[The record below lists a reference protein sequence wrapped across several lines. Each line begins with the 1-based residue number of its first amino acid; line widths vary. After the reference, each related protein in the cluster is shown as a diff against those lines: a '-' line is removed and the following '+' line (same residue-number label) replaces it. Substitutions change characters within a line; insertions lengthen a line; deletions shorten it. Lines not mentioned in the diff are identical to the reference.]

1 MDFRRK
7 FEFGLAWHTLLLIG
21 AILLIEK
28 AATTPGVR
36 AGLVVAALIG
46 VAALASLWNF
56 IRRTNFLVSR
66 FIESVRFEDY
76 SQRFSDPSGGGFDV
90 LGRTLDHA
98 LKALQARSTAETA
111 EARYLAAIVDD
122 APSALLTVDENGRV
136 EMLNKAARQL
146 FGRVALNR
154 VEDLETLGPELCA
167 AVRLPP
173 GTRKITRL
181 ILDGVPQKAIF
192 ASAQVARLDQPVT
205 VLSILP
211 VQSELGALEVAAQA
225 DLVRVLTH
233 EIMNSLTPVTS
244 LARTGAD
251 LVAVAAKT
259 DKSLGDA
266 KTATETVAR
275 RAEGIL
281 RFVESYREFAQTPDV
296 HRRQFKAKPWAE
308 EIMRLALANASERKI
323 NARVDVEPRTLS
335 LTADPELLAQALLN
349 LLRNSIRATAALEP
363 AIVILDLSRET
374 SGHFRIEVRDNG
386 PGILKERR
394 DDIFLP
400 FYTTHKGGSGVGLS
414 FARQVALAHG
424 GSICALDAA
433 EGGANLRMVI

>member
-7 FEFGLAWHTLLLIG
+7 YEFGLAWRTLLLIG
-21 AILLIEK
+21 AILLIAK
-28 AATTPGVR
+28 AASTPGIR
-36 AGLVVAALIG
+36 AGLVVAAIFG
-46 VAALASLWNF
+46 IVALASLWTF

-90 LGRTLDHA
+90 LGRALDQA
-98 LKALQARSTAETA
+98 LKTLQQRHTEETA

-122 APSALLTVDENGRV
+122 SPSALLTIDQNGRI
-136 EMLNKAARQL
+136 ELLNKAARQL
-146 FGRVALNR
+146 FGRLALHR
-154 VEDLETLGPELCA
+154 LGDLDSLGAELAA

-181 ILDGVPQKAIF
+181 ILEGVPQKAIF

-205 VLSILP
+205 VISILP

-244 LARTGAD
+244 LARTGAE
-251 LVAVAAKT
+251 LVAAAAKR
-259 DKSLGDA
+259 DPGLADA
-266 KTATETVAR
+266 REATGTVAR

-281 RFVESYREFAQTPDV
+281 RFVESYREFAQTPDI
-296 HRRQFKAKPWAE
+296 HRRQFKARPWAE
-308 EIMRLALANASERKI
+308 EIMRLAVANA
-323 NARVDVEPRTLS
+323 VDRNIDVRLEVEPKTMS
-335 LTADPELLAQALLN
+335 VTADPELLAQALLN
-349 LLRNSIRATAALEP
+349 LLRNSIRATSELESP
-363 AIVILDLSRET
+363 LVVLEVAREPG
-374 SGHFRIEVRDNG
+374 SHFRIEVRDNG
-386 PGILKERR
+386 PGIPEDRR
-394 DDIFLP
+394 EDIFLP

-424 GSICALDAA
+424 GSICALDAP

>member
-7 FEFGLAWHTLLLIG
+7 FEFGLAWRTILLIG
-21 AILLIEK
+21 AILLVAK

-36 AGLVVAALIG
+36 AGLIVAALIG
-46 VAALASLWNF
+46 VAALISLWNF

-90 LGRTLDHA
+90 LGQTLDTA
-98 LKALQARSTAETA
+98 LKTLQARHTRETA
-111 EARYLAAIVDD
+111 EARYLSAIVDD
-122 APSALLTVDENGRV
+122 SPSALLTVDRDGRI
-136 EMLNKAARQL
+136 EILNKAGRQL
-146 FGRVALNR
+146 FARQGLARID
-154 VEDLETLGPELCA
+154 DLQRLGPELAA
-167 AVRLPP
+167 AVQLPA

-181 ILDGVPQKAIF
+181 MLDGVPQKAIF
-192 ASAQVARLDQPVT
+192 ASAQVARLDEPVT

-244 LARTGAD
+244 LARTGAE
-251 LVAVAAKT
+251 LVATAAKK
-259 DKSLGDA
+259 DNSLSDA
-266 KTATETVAR
+266 KSATETVAR

-281 RFVESYREFAQTPDV
+281 RFVESYREFAQAPDI
-296 HRRQFKAKPWAE
+296 HRRQFKARAWAE
-308 EIMRLALANASERKI
+308 EIMHLALANAAERKI
-323 NARVDVEPRTLS
+323 DARIEVEPKTMS
-335 LTADPELLAQALLN
+335 LNADPELLAQALLN
-349 LLRNSIRATAALEP
+349 LLRNSIRATAELDPAVVVLSLAREP
-363 AIVILDLSRET
+363 G
-374 SGHFRIEVRDNG
+374 GHFRIEVRDNG
-386 PGILKERR
+386 AGIPEDRR
-394 DDIFLP
+394 EDIFLP

-424 GSICALDAA
+424 GSICALDAP

>member
-7 FEFGLAWHTLLLIG
+7 FEFGLAWRTILLIA
-21 AILLIEK
+21 AILLVV
-28 AATTPGVR
+28 AAAQTPGVR

-46 VAALASLWNF
+46 IAALTSLWNF

-90 LGRTLDHA
+90 LGTTLDQALRTLQSRHM
-98 LKALQARSTAETA
+98 QESAES
-111 EARYLAAIVDD
+111 RYLAAIVDD
-122 APSALLTVDENGRV
+122 APSALLTVDPDGKV
-136 EMLNKAARQL
+136 EVLNKAARQL
-146 FGRVALNR
+146 FARHPLNR
-154 VEDLETLGPELCA
+154 IQDLENLGPELAA
-167 AVRLPP
+167 AVRLPV

-181 ILDGVPQKAIF
+181 ILEGVPQKAIF

-244 LARTGAD
+244 LAHTGAE
-251 LVAVAAKT
+251 LVAAAAKR
-259 DKSLGDA
+259 DNQLADA

-281 RFVESYREFAQTPDV
+281 RFVESYREFAQAPDI
-296 HRRQFKAKPWAE
+296 HRRQFKAKVWAE
-308 EIMRLALANASERKI
+308 EIMRLALANAMQRDIDVQVE
-323 NARVDVEPRTLS
+323 VEPQTMS
-335 LTADPELLAQALLN
+335 LNADPELLAQALLN
-349 LLRNSIRATAALEP
+349 LLRNSIRATTDLDKAKVVLQVAREP
-363 AIVILDLSRET
+363 H
-374 SGHFRIEVRDNG
+374 GHFRIEVRDNG
-386 PGILKERR
+386 PGIPEDRR
-394 DDIFLP
+394 EDIFLP

-424 GSICALDAA
+424 GSICALDAP

>member
-7 FEFGLAWHTLLLIG
+7 FEFGLAWRTILLIG
-21 AILLIEK
+21 AILLVAK

-36 AGLVVAALIG
+36 AGLIVAGLIG
-46 VAALASLWNF
+46 VVALLSLWNF

-66 FIESVRFEDY
+66 FVESVRFEDY

-90 LGRTLDHA
+90 LGQTLDSA
-98 LKALQARSTAETA
+98 LKTLQARHTRESA

-122 APSALLTVDENGRV
+122 APSALLTVDAEGKI
-136 EMLNKAARQL
+136 EILNKAARQL
-146 FGRVALNR
+146 FARHPLNR
-154 VEDLETLGPELCA
+154 LDDLESLGPELA
-167 AVRLPP
+167 TAVRLPA

-181 ILDGVPQKAIF
+181 MLEGVPQKAIF
-192 ASAQVARLDQPVT
+192 ASAQVARLDEPVT

-244 LARTGAD
+244 LARTGAE
-251 LVAVAAKT
+251 LVAAAAKKNA
-259 DKSLGDA
+259 DLSDA

-281 RFVESYREFAQTPDV
+281 RFVESYREFAQAPDI
-296 HRRQFKAKPWAE
+296 HRRQFKARPWAE
-308 EIMRLALANASERKI
+308 EIMHLALANAAERKI
-323 NARVDVEPRTLS
+323 DARIEVEPKTMS
-335 LTADPELLAQALLN
+335 LNADPELLAQALLN
-349 LLRNSIRATAALEP
+349 LLRNSIRATAELDPPMVVLSLVREP
-363 AIVILDLSRET
+363 G
-374 SGHFRIEVRDNG
+374 GHFRIEVRDNG
-386 PGILKERR
+386 FGIPEDRR
-394 DDIFLP
+394 EDIFLP

-424 GSICALDAA
+424 GSICALDAP

>member
-7 FEFGLAWHTLLLIG
+7 FEFGLAWRTVVLIG
-21 AILLIEK
+21 AILLVIK
-28 AATTPGVR
+28 AAGTSGVR
-36 AGLVVAALIG
+36 AGLVVAAL
-46 VAALASLWNF
+46 VAVVALASLWNF
-56 IRRTNFLVSR
+56 IRRTNFIVSR
-66 FIESVRFEDY
+66 FIESVRFDDF

-90 LGRTLDHA
+90 LGQTLDEA
-98 LKALQARSTAETA
+98 LKLLQARHTQQSA

-122 APSALLTVDENGRV
+122 SPSALLTVDPQGKV
-136 EMLNKAARQL
+136 EVLNKMARQL
-146 FGRVALNR
+146 FARTPLQRVA
-154 VEDLETLGPELCA
+154 DLESLGPELAA
-167 AVRLPP
+167 AVDLPP

-181 ILDGVPQKAIF
+181 VLDGVPQKAIF
-192 ASAQVARLDQPVT
+192 ASAQVARLSEPVT
-205 VLSILP
+205 VVSILP
-211 VQSELGALEVAAQA
+211 VQSELGALEIAAQA

-244 LARTGAD
+244 LARTGAE
-251 LVAVAAKT
+251 LVASAAKK
-259 DKSLGDA
+259 DPAFADA

-308 EIMRLALANASERKI
+308 EIMRLALANANDRPI
-323 NARVDVEPRTLS
+323 DARVEIEPKTMNLE
-335 LTADPELLAQALLN
+335 ADPELLAQALLN
-349 LLRNSIRATAALEP
+349 LLRNSLRATAELDQP
-363 AIVILDLSRET
+363 IVVLAFSREP
-374 SGHFRIEVRDNG
+374 GGRYRIEVRDNG
-386 PGILKERR
+386 QGIAADRR

>member
-7 FEFGLAWHTLLLIG
+7 FEFGLAWRTILLIG
-21 AILLIEK
+21 AILLVAK
-28 AATTPGVR
+28 AAATPGVR

-46 VAALASLWNF
+46 IVALLSLWNF

-90 LGRTLDHA
+90 LGQALDSA
-98 LKALQARSTAETA
+98 LKTLQARHTRESA

-122 APSALLTVDENGRV
+122 APSALLTVDQHGKIEI
-136 EMLNKAARQL
+136 LNKAARQL
-146 FGRVALNR
+146 FARHPLNR
-154 VEDLETLGPELCA
+154 IDDLESLGPELSA
-167 AVRLPP
+167 AVRLPA

-181 ILDGVPQKAIF
+181 MLEGVPQKAIF

-244 LARTGAD
+244 LARTGAE
-251 LVAVAAKT
+251 LVATAAK
-259 DKSLGDA
+259 KNNALADA

-281 RFVESYREFAQTPDV
+281 RFVESYREFAQAPDI
-296 HRRQFKAKPWAE
+296 HRRQFKARAWAE
-308 EIMRLALANASERKI
+308 EIMHLALANAAERKI
-323 NARVDVEPRTLS
+323 DARIEVEPKTMS
-335 LTADPELLAQALLN
+335 LNADPELLAQALLN
-349 LLRNSIRATAALEP
+349 LLRNSIRATGDLDP
-363 AIVILDLSRET
+363 AIVVLSLVREPG
-374 SGHFRIEVRDNG
+374 GHFRIEVRDNG
-386 PGILKERR
+386 SGIPEDRR
-394 DDIFLP
+394 EDIFLP

-424 GSICALDAA
+424 GSICALDAP

>member
-7 FEFGLAWHTLLLIG
+7 FEFGLTWRTILLIG
-21 AILLIEK
+21 AILLVVK
-28 AATTPGVR
+28 AAQTPGVR

-46 VAALASLWNF
+46 VATLASLWNF

-90 LGRTLDHA
+90 LGQALDQA
-98 LKALQARSTAETA
+98 LKTLQARHTQESA
-111 EARYLAAIVDD
+111 EARYLGAIVDD
-122 APSALLTVDENGRV
+122 APSALLTIDGDGKV
-136 EMLNKAARQL
+136 EVLNKSARQL
-146 FGRVALNR
+146 FARHPLNR
-154 VEDLETLGPELCA
+154 MKDLEGLGPELEA
-167 AVRLPP
+167 AIHLPP

-181 ILDGVPQKAIF
+181 ILEGVPQKAIF

-244 LARTGAD
+244 LARTGAE
-251 LVAVAAKT
+251 LVATAAKR
-259 DKSLGDA
+259 DDQLADA

-281 RFVESYREFAQTPDV
+281 RFVESYREFAQAPDI
-296 HRRQFKAKPWAE
+296 HRRQFKAATWAE
-308 EIMRLALANASERKI
+308 EIMRLALANATERDI
-323 NARVDVEPRTLS
+323 EALVEIEPRTMS
-335 LTADPELLAQALLN
+335 LNADPELLAQALLN
-349 LLRNSIRATAALEP
+349 LLRNSIRATAELDHATVVLEV
-363 AIVILDLSRET
+363 AREPQ
-374 SGHFRIEVRDNG
+374 GHFRIEVRDNG
-386 PGILKERR
+386 PGIPQERR
-394 DDIFLP
+394 EDIFLP
-400 FYTTHKGGSGVGLS
+400 FYTTHRGGSGVGLS

-424 GSICALDAA
+424 GSICALDAR

>member
-7 FEFGLAWHTLLLIG
+7 FEFGLAWRTIVLIG
-21 AILLIEK
+21 AILLVAK

-36 AGLVVAALIG
+36 AGLVVAAIVG
-46 VAALASLWNF
+46 IVALGSLWNF

-90 LGRTLDHA
+90 LGQTLDNA
-98 LKALQARSTAETA
+98 LKTLQARHTKESA
-111 EARYLAAIVDD
+111 EARYLSAIVDD
-122 APSALLTVDENGRV
+122 APSALLAVDEDGRV
-136 EMLNKAARQL
+136 EILNKAARQL
-146 FGRVALNR
+146 FARHPLNR
-154 VEDLETLGPELCA
+154 IDDLEALGPELAA
-167 AVRLPP
+167 AVRLPV

-192 ASAQVARLDQPVT
+192 ASAQVARLDQPVS

-244 LARTGAD
+244 LARTSAD
-251 LVAVAAKT
+251 LVAAAAKG
-259 DKSLGDA
+259 DNELADA

-281 RFVESYREFAQTPDV
+281 RFVESYREFAQAPEV
-296 HRRQFKAKPWAE
+296 HRRQFKGQPWAE
-308 EIMRLALANASERKI
+308 EIMRLAMVNAPDRGVD
-323 NARVDVEPRTLS
+323 ARIEVAPKTLR
-335 LTADPELLAQALLN
+335 LDGDGELLAPAVLN
-349 LLRNSIRATAALEP
+349 LLRNAVRATSAVEQP
-363 AIVILDLSRET
+363 VITRALSREPT
-374 SGHFRIEVRDNG
+374 GHCRIEPRDDG
-386 PGILKERR
+386 PGIPDDRR
-394 DDIFLP
+394 EDVFLP

-424 GSICALDAA
+424 GSISALDSP
-433 EGGANLRMVI
+433 EGGATIRMVI

>member
-7 FEFGLAWHTLLLIG
+7 FEFGLAWRTILLIG
-21 AILLIEK
+21 AILLILK
-28 AATTPGVR
+28 AAATPGVR

-46 VAALASLWNF
+46 IAALASLWEF

-90 LGRTLDHA
+90 LGQTLDRA
-98 LKALQARSTAETA
+98 LKMLQARHTEESA
-111 EARYLAAIVDD
+111 EARYLSAIVDD
-122 APSALLTVDENGRV
+122 APSALLTVDRGGRV
-136 EMLNKAARQL
+136 ELLNKAAREL
-146 FGRVALNR
+146 FARHPLNR
-154 VEDLETLGPELCA
+154 IDDLESLGPELSA
-167 AVRLPP
+167 AVRLPA
-173 GTRKITRL
+173 GSRKITRL

-244 LARTGAD
+244 LARTGAE
-251 LVAVAAKT
+251 LVATAAKS
-259 DKSLGDA
+259 DAGLADA
-266 KTATETVAR
+266 KIATETVAR

-281 RFVESYREFAQTPDV
+281 RFVESYREFAQAPDI

-308 EIMRLALANASERKI
+308 EIMRLALANAAERKI
-323 NARVDVEPRTLS
+323 DARIEVEPKTLS
-335 LTADPELLAQALLN
+335 LNADPELLAQALLN
-349 LLRNSIRATAALEP
+349 LLRNSIRATVDHDE
-363 AIVILDLSRET
+363 AIVVLGLSREA

-386 PGILKERR
+386 SGIPEERR
-394 DDIFLP
+394 EDIFLP

-414 FARQVALAHG
+414 FSKQVALAHG
-424 GSICALDAA
+424 GSICALTAP
-433 EGGANLRMVI
+433 EGGANIRLVI